1 MGQCVGEAD
10 STNTYGDRAPFGSV
24 GGGDRAKSRSRRG
37 TRAVLPSFGPHGCV
51 KPYCCL
57 FMYIGFLL
65 RSDGRCQTE
74 RESVPGVSNEPNRP
88 NPSYVALGPP
98 FILSRGFPQVAT

>member
-1 MGQCVGEAD
+1 MGVGEAD

-24 GGGDRAKSRSRRG
+24 GAEVTQRADRGS
-37 TRAVLPSFGPHGCV
+37 TRERFLPSFGPHGCV

-57 FMYIGFLL
+57 FVYIGFLL

-74 RESVPGVSNEPNRP
+74 RESVPGASE
-88 NPSYVALGPP
+88 
-98 FILSRGFPQVAT
+98 